1 MGAYGMMY
9 AHFTTD
15 ERLRLIVLAQARADV
30 TEVDRLWASC
40 PQMDLVGR
48 DPQFCRRV
56 HRTRDAVAS
65 VISDWLEVSYYV
77 TCGFLLETTL
87 RLESE
92 CKSRKLK
99 IEGASEDEVAKLQAD
114 YAALAVETTANWKA
128 YSAMWKGIESGV
140 ARWCSEVEITRDQL
154 LAIGGWLPA
163 AIEHAGGQLDPDS
176 RISRACTE
184 GTYRRLRRA
193 WRDEHSE

>member
-1 MGAYGMMY
+1 
-9 AHFTTD
+9 
-15 ERLRLIVLAQARADV
+15 
-30 TEVDRLWASC
+30 
-40 PQMDLVGR
+40 MDLVGR

-92 CKSRKLK
+92 CKSRKLR
-99 IEGASEDEVAKLQAD
+99 IEGASEDELAKLQAD
-114 YAALAVETTANWKA
+114 YAASPSKPQRIGKPTAPCGTVSRPVWHG
-128 YSAMWKGIESGV
+128 W
-140 ARWCSEVEITRDQL
+140 RSEVEITRDQL
-154 LAIGGWLPA
+154 LAVGGSLPA

-184 GTYRRLRRA
+184 GTYRGLRRA
-193 WRDEHSE
+193 WRDEHSG